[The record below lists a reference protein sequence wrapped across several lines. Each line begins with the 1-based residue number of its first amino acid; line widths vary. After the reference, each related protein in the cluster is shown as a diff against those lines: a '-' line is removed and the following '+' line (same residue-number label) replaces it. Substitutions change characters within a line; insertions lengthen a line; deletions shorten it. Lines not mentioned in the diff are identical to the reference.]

1 MIVSQ
6 HLFLSDTGKVL
17 PHWQQAFA
25 DLKAMRFADPAMVL
39 PAPDIFWLRLRAEQP
54 FREQLLAAR
63 EQVGQHQ
70 YVVMSDLP
78 NDDEALAVFALGAR
92 GYCNSHA
99 SVAVLQQIATVV
111 LQGGLWIGASLM
123 QRMVGM
129 SAQAVSPAPKTPA
142 KDLAALLTPR
152 ELEVAQI
159 VVSGASNKEIA
170 AKLGI
175 AERTVKSH
183 VGAIFE
189 KLGVRDR
196 LQLALLI
203 RNQSAV

>member
-1 MIVSQ
+1 MIVSL

-17 PHWQQAFA
+17 PHWQQAFSN
-25 DLKAMRFADPAMVL
+25 LKALRFGDPAMVL
-39 PAPDIFWLRLRAEQP
+39 PAPDIVWLRLRAEVP

-63 EQVGQHQ
+63 EQVAQHP
-70 YVVMSDLP
+70 YVVMSDMP

-99 SVAVLQQIATVV
+99 SAAVLQQIASVIS
-111 LQGGLWIGASLM
+111 QGGLWIGASLM
-123 QRMVGM
+123 QRMVAM
-129 SAQAVSPAPKTPA
+129 SAQATLPPQKMPG
-142 KDLAALLTPR
+142 KDLAVLLTQR

-159 VVSGASNKEIA
+159 VVSGASNKEVA
-170 AKLGI
+170 SQLGI

-203 RNQSAV
+203 RNQGTV

>member
-1 MIVSQ
+1 MIVPL

-17 PHWQQAFA
+17 PHWQQAFSN
-25 DLKAMRFADPAMVL
+25 LKALRFGDPAMVL
-39 PAPDIFWLRLRAEQP
+39 PAPDIVWLRLRGEVP

-63 EQVGQHQ
+63 EQVAQYP
-70 YVVMSDLP
+70 YVVMSDMP

-99 SVAVLQQIATVV
+99 SAAVLQQIASVV
-111 LQGGLWIGASLM
+111 SQGGLWIGASLM
-123 QRMVGM
+123 QRMVAM
-129 SAQAVSPAPKTPA
+129 SAQATLPAPKMPG
-142 KDLAALLTPR
+142 KDLTALLTQR
-152 ELEVAQI
+152 ELEVARI
-159 VVSGASNKEIA
+159 VVSGASNKEVA
-170 AKLGI
+170 SQLGI

-203 RNQSAV
+203 RNQVTI

>member
-1 MIVSQ
+1 MIVSH
-6 HLFLSDTGKVL
+6 HLFLSDNGKVL
-17 PHWQQAFA
+17 PHWQQAFS
-25 DLKAMRFADPAMVL
+25 DLKALRFGDPAMVL
-39 PAPDIFWLRLRAEQP
+39 PAPDIVWLRLRAEVP

-63 EQVGQHQ
+63 EQVAQHP
-70 YVVMSDLP
+70 YVVMSDMP

-92 GYCNSHA
+92 GYFNSHA
-99 SVAVLQQIATVV
+99 SAAVLQQIASVIS
-111 LQGGLWIGASLM
+111 QGGLWIGASLM
-123 QRMVGM
+123 QRMVAM
-129 SAQAVSPAPKTPA
+129 SAQATLPPPRMPG
-142 KDLAALLTPR
+142 KDLAVLLTQR

-159 VVSGASNKEIA
+159 VVSGASNKEVA
-170 AKLGI
+170 SQLGI

-203 RNQSAV
+203 RN

>member
-1 MIVSQ
+1 
-6 HLFLSDTGKVL
+6 LSDSGKVL

-25 DLKAMRFADPAMVL
+25 DLKALRFGDPSMVL
-39 PAPDIFWLRLRAEQP
+39 PAPDIVWLRLHAEQP
-54 FREQLLAAR
+54 FRVQLLTAR
-63 EQVGQHQ
+63 EQVGQRP

-111 LQGGLWIGASLM
+111 LQGGLWIGESLM

-129 SAQAVSPAPKTPA
+129 SAQAIAPAVKVPE
-142 KDLAALLTPR
+142 KDITAVLTHR
-152 ELEVAQI
+152 EIEVAQI

-170 AKLGI
+170 AQLGI
-175 AERTVKSH
+175 TERTVKSH

-203 RNQSAV
+203 RNQSII

>member
-1 MIVSQ
+1 M
-6 HLFLSDTGKVL
+6 
-17 PHWQQAFA
+17 
-25 DLKAMRFADPAMVL
+25 DLKALRFGDPAMVL
-39 PAPDIFWLRLRAEQP
+39 PAPDIVWLRLPAEQP

-63 EQVGQHQ
+63 EQVGSHP

-99 SVAVLQQIATVV
+99 SAAVLQQIATVV

-129 SAQAVSPAPKTPA
+129 SAQAVAPAPKTPG
-142 KDLAALLTPR
+142 KDLTTLLTHR

-159 VVSGASNKEIA
+159 IVSGASNKEVA
-170 AKLGI
+170 TKLGI

-203 RNQSAV
+203 RE

>member
-1 MIVSQ
+1 MVSQ
-6 HLFLSDTGKVL
+6 HLFLSDNGKVL

-25 DLKAMRFADPAMVL
+25 NLKSLRFGDPAMVL
-39 PAPDIFWLRLRAEQP
+39 PAPDIVWLRLRAELP

-63 EQVGQHQ
+63 EQVGSHP

-99 SVAVLQQIATVV
+99 SAAVLQQIATVV

-129 SAQAVSPAPKTPA
+129 SAQAVPLTPKTPT
-142 KDLAALLTPR
+142 KNITTLLTHR

-159 VVSGASNKEIA
+159 VVSGASNKEVA

-203 RNQSAV
+203 RD

>member
-1 MIVSQ
+1 
-6 HLFLSDTGKVL
+6 
-17 PHWQQAFA
+17 
-25 DLKAMRFADPAMVL
+25 MVL
-39 PAPDIFWLRLRAEQP
+39 PAPDIVWLRLRGEVP

-63 EQVGQHQ
+63 EQVAQYP
-70 YVVMSDLP
+70 YVVMSDMP

-99 SVAVLQQIATVV
+99 SAAVLQQIASVV
-111 LQGGLWIGASLM
+111 SQGGLWIGASLM
-123 QRMVGM
+123 QRMVAM
-129 SAQAVSPAPKTPA
+129 SAQATLPAPKMPG
-142 KDLAALLTPR
+142 KDLTALLTQR
-152 ELEVAQI
+152 ELEVARI
-159 VVSGASNKEIA
+159 VVSGASNKEVA
-170 AKLGI
+170 SQLGI

-203 RNQSAV
+203 RNQVTI

>member
-1 MIVSQ
+1 MIASH

-17 PHWQQAFA
+17 PHWQQAFSN
-25 DLKAMRFADPAMVL
+25 LKALRFGDPAMVL
-39 PAPDIFWLRLRAEQP
+39 PAPDIVWLRLRGDVP

-63 EQVGQHQ
+63 EQVAQYP
-70 YVVMSDLP
+70 YVVMSDMP
-78 NDDEALAVFALGAR
+78 NDDDALAVFALGAR

-99 SVAVLQQIATVV
+99 SAAVLQQIASVV
-111 LQGGLWIGASLM
+111 SQGGLWIGTSLM
-123 QRMVGM
+123 QRMVAM
-129 SAQAVSPAPKTPA
+129 SAQAIAPAPKTPG
-142 KDLAALLTPR
+142 KELATLLTQR

-170 AKLGI
+170 SQLGI

-203 RNQSAV
+203 RNQGTI

>member
-1 MIVSQ
+1 MIVFH
-6 HLFLSDTGKVL
+6 HLFLSDNGKAL

-25 DLKAMRFADPAMVL
+25 DLKALRFGDPAMVL
-39 PAPDIFWLRLRAEQP
+39 PAPDIVWLRLRAELP

-63 EQVGQHQ
+63 EQVGQHP

-99 SVAVLQQIATVV
+99 SAAVLQQIATVV
-111 LQGGLWIGASLM
+111 LQGGLWIGESLM
-123 QRMVGM
+123 QRMIVM
-129 SAQAVSPAPKTPA
+129 SAQALVPVQKAPE
-142 KDLAALLTPR
+142 KDLAALLTHR

-196 LQLALLI
+196 LQLALLL
-203 RNQSAV
+203 RNQGAS

>member
-1 MIVSQ
+1 MIVSH

-25 DLKAMRFADPAMVL
+25 DLKALRFADPAMVL
-39 PAPDIFWLRLRAEQP
+39 PAPDIVWLRLRAEQP

-99 SVAVLQQIATVV
+99 SAAVLQQIATVV

-142 KDLAALLTPR
+142 KDLAALLTHR

>member
-1 MIVSQ
+1 MIVSH

-25 DLKAMRFADPAMVL
+25 DLKALRFADPAMVL
-39 PAPDIFWLRLRAEQP
+39 PAPDIVWLRLRAEQP

-63 EQVGQHQ
+63 EQVGQHP

-99 SVAVLQQIATVV
+99 SAAVLQQIASVV

-129 SAQAVSPAPKTPA
+129 SAQAVSPVPKMPA
-142 KDLAALLTPR
+142 KDLAALLTHR

-170 AKLGI
+170 TKLGI

>member
-1 MIVSQ
+1 LIVSH

-25 DLKAMRFADPAMVL
+25 DLKTLRFGDPAMVL
-39 PAPDIFWLRLRAEQP
+39 PTPDIVWLRLHAELP

-63 EQVGQHQ
+63 EQVAQHP
-70 YVVMSDLP
+70 YVVMSDMP

-99 SVAVLQQIATVV
+99 SAAVLQQIASVV
-111 LQGGLWIGASLM
+111 SQGGLWIGASLM
-123 QRMVGM
+123 QRMVVM
-129 SAQAVSPAPKTPA
+129 SAQAVTPAPKTPE
-142 KDLAALLTPR
+142 KDLTALLTQR

-170 AKLGI
+170 SQLGI
-175 AERTVKSH
+175 TERTVKSH

-203 RNQSAV
+203 RNQGPV